1 MLSLDTLLVFEKSH
15 WFFPVIVLGLLTLI
29 LAFLCARYFYS
40 GGRVS
45 KSVSHVADGS
55 IRWVRLLGVIILL
68 VVYFCL
74 MRFVGDQFPN
84 MGVGFLVASI
94 PALWVFSLFYIPN
107 FSKRTLFFVS
117 INSCVAPLTV
127 WFVLGQLMNLSLP

>member
-29 LAFLCARYFYS
+29 LVFLSARYFYS
-40 GGRVS
+40 GGRVC
-45 KSVSHVADGS
+45 KPVSQVAYGAIEW
-55 IRWVRLLGVIILL
+55 IRLFGVVVLL
-68 VVYFCL
+68 VAYFYL

-117 INSCVAPLTV
+117 INSCVAH
-127 WFVLGQLMNLSLP
+127 